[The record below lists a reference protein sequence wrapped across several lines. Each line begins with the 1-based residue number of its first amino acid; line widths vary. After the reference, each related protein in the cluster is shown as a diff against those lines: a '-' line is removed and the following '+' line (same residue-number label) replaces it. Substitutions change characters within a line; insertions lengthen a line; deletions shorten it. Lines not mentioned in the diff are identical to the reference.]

1 MQEIKRIGVFT
12 SGGDAPGMNAALR
25 AVVRSAC
32 HREIKVSGIYRGYEG
47 MIDGEIND
55 LSPRDVGNII
65 HRGGTILKTARSA
78 RFMTVE
84 GRKCAFDQLA
94 KNRIDALVA
103 IGGDGT
109 FAGARLL
116 YLEHGIP
123 VVGLPGTIDNDLF
136 GTNNSI
142 GFDTAI
148 NTAIGAVDKIRDT
161 ADAHNRLFLIEV
173 MGRHSGFIALY
184 TAIASGASAMVIP
197 EREVD
202 LDWLI
207 SDLQGAI
214 NRKKLFGLV
223 IVAEGN
229 PLGSVEELA
238 RKLQE
243 RIHEYEVK
251 VTVIGHIQRGGS
263 PSAADR
269 ILASRL
275 GHEAI
280 EALRGGSRDCMVGLL
295 NDTITLTPFDQ
306 AIGKRNLPDPELIE
320 LATILGL

>member
-1 MQEIKRIGVFT
+1 
-12 SGGDAPGMNAALR
+12 
-25 AVVRSAC
+25 
-32 HREIKVSGIYRGYEG
+32 
-47 MIDGEIND
+47 
-55 LSPRDVGNII
+55 
-65 HRGGTILKTARSA
+65 
-78 RFMTVE
+78 MTVE

-136 GTNNSI
+136 GTDNSI